1 MEHRRAGTRLP
12 YRLTAMYLTHLS
24 LTDFRI
30 FSRLDKEVPQK
41 ALILVGDNAQ
51 GKTSLLEA
59 IYYLSALDSFH
70 AGHTRELINF
80 TAQEKDL
87 AVSRIVGEYVKG
99 GRSHQLE
106 VRIIKDTNT
115 NGQAYL
121 RKEVLLNGRSEK
133 ITSLIGHFNAVL
145 FLPHMLGMITGSPGE
160 RRRYLDL
167 TISQVDPLY
176 NQHLSEYNKAITQR
190 NALLKQLAERGGDP
204 DQLAYW
210 DEKVVQSGSYLVFAR
225 IQAIRELE
233 SQAALIHQELT
244 RGEEV
249 LRLQY
254 LPAFDPLP
262 NPPGQI
268 ELPLR
273 SSVDRSGI
281 PIEDIKVRFR
291 EQLLETRRQE
301 IIRGVTTIG
310 PHRDDLAFLSNS
322 ISLGTYGS
330 RGQIRT
336 TLLAIKMAEIR
347 WFKDKTGHW
356 PVLLLDEVLAELDDS
371 RRGDLLERL
380 TLTQQSFLTTTDD
393 SLFTPEFK
401 SASQIWRIEGGR
413 LVQS

>member
-1 MEHRRAGTRLP
+1 
-12 YRLTAMYLTHLS
+12 MYLTHLS

-30 FSRLDKEVPQK
+30 FSRLDQEVPQK

-268 ELPLR
+268 ELPIR

>member
-1 MEHRRAGTRLP
+1 MN
-12 YRLTAMYLTHLS
+12 AMYLTHLS

-30 FSRLDKEVPQK
+30 FSRLDQEVPQK
-41 ALILVGDNAQ
+41 ALILQGDNAQ

-59 IYYLSALDSFH
+59 IYFLSALDSFF
-70 AGHTRELINF
+70 AGHNRELINF
-80 TAQEKDL
+80 SAQEKDL
-87 AVSRIVGEYVKG
+87 AVSRIVGTYVRG

-115 NGQAYL
+115 NGHTYV
-121 RKEVLLNGRSEK
+121 RKEALLDGQSKK

-160 RRRYLDL
+160 RRRYLDI
-167 TISQVDPLY
+167 TISQVDPHY
-176 NQHLSEYNKAITQR
+176 SQHLSDYSKAISQR

-210 DEKVVQSGSYLVFAR
+210 DEKIVQSGAYLIHAR
-225 IQAIRELE
+225 IQALRELE
-233 SQAALIHQELT
+233 TQASLVHQDLT

-262 NPPGQI
+262 QPPGQI
-268 ELPLR
+268 ELPLQ

-291 EQLLETRRQE
+291 EELLEIRQQE
-301 IIRGVTTIG
+301 IIRGVTTLG

-322 ISLGTYGS
+322 INLGTYGS
-330 RGQIRT
+330 RGQVRT
-336 TLLAIKMAEIR
+336 TLLALKMAEIH
-347 WFKDKTGHW
+347 WFKEKTGRW

-371 RRGDLLERL
+371 RREDLLERL
-380 TLTQQSFLTTTDD
+380 TLTQQSFLTTTDN
-393 SLFTPEFK
+393 SLFTPEFR
-401 SASQIWRIEGGR
+401 SAARIWKISSGR
-413 LVQS
+413 LIQS

>member
-1 MEHRRAGTRLP
+1 
-12 YRLTAMYLTHLS
+12 MYLTHLS

-30 FSRLDKEVPQK
+30 FSRLDQEVPQK

-121 RKEVLLNGRSEK
+121 RKEVLLDGRSEK

-262 NPPGQI
+262 HPPGQI

-281 PIEDIKVRFR
+281 PMEDIKVRFR

-336 TLLAIKMAEIR
+336 TLLAMKMAEIR

-401 SASQIWRIEGGR
+401 SASQIWRIKGGR

>member
-1 MEHRRAGTRLP
+1 
-12 YRLTAMYLTHLS
+12 MYLTRLS
-24 LTDFRI
+24 LTDFRV
-30 FSRLDKEVPQK
+30 FSRLDQQVPQK

-70 AGHTRELINF
+70 AGHNRELINF

-99 GRSHQLE
+99 GRNHQLE
-106 VRIIKDTNT
+106 VRIIKDTRS
-115 NGQAYL
+115 NGQSYI
-121 RKEVLLNGRSEK
+121 RKEVLLDGRSK
-133 ITSLIGHFNAVL
+133 NITSLIGHFNAVL

-176 NQHLSEYNKAITQR
+176 NQHLSEYNKAISQR

-210 DEKVVQSGSYLVFAR
+210 DEKVVQSGAYLIYAR
-225 IQAIRELE
+225 IQAVRELE
-233 SQAALIHQELT
+233 SQAALIHQDLT

-249 LRLQY
+249 LRLRY

-262 NPPGQI
+262 HPPGQI
-268 ELPLR
+268 ELPLQG
-273 SSVDRSGI
+273 SVDRSGI

-291 EQLLETRRQE
+291 EQLLETRQQE

-310 PHRDDLAFLSNS
+310 PHRDDAAFLSNS
-322 ISLGTYGS
+322 INLGTYGS
-330 RGQIRT
+330 RGQVRT
-336 TLLAIKMAEIR
+336 TLLALKMAEIS
-347 WFKDKTGHW
+347 WFKEKTGHW

-371 RRGDLLERL
+371 RREDLLERL
-380 TLTQQSFLTTTDD
+380 TLTQQSFLTTTDS

-401 SASQIWRIEGGR
+401 SDARIWRIAAGR